1 MDGLLVFISILLAWQ
16 LLENIEMSEK
26 LNDVKNNLKKIE
38 RKLNK

>member
-26 LNDVKNNLKKIE
+26 LDDVKNKLKRIE
-38 RKLNK
+38 RKINK

>member
-26 LNDVKNNLKKIE
+26 LDDVKNDLKRIE